1 MRKYIVIIVLTTM
14 FIILGGLLVGS
25 LVTRQGKYQK
35 RIRTLEQQLAYSSI
49 KTPIRRNTIRDTIKT
64 ATTDVVMAELIDLR
78 RQKAIDE
85 KIISDLKL
93 QLSQIQSIQTTG
105 IGTTDT
111 VTASVD
117 TLTQSFM
124 YHDQWSDIRFSLRDT
139 TFYYNIR
146 DSLKTIVYR
155 EYKHRFLWWR
165 WGTKGYRV
173 TIVNF
178 NPHASIQYNTY
189 VHTK

>member
-1 MRKYIVIIVLTTM
+1 MRKFIVIIVIALAVIILTDSLTTR
-14 FIILGGLLVGS
+14 L
-25 LVTRQGKYQK
+25 GKYK
-35 RIRTLEQQLAYSSI
+35 TRIQTLEQQLVHSSI
-49 KTPIRRNTIRDTIKT
+49 KTPIRWNTIRDTIET
-64 ATTDVVMAELIDLR
+64 ATTDVVMAELKDLR

-85 KIISDLKL
+85 KLIADLKL
-93 QLSQIQSIQTTG
+93 RLSQIQSVQTTA
-105 IGTTDT
+105 IRTTDT
-111 VTASVD
+111 VMASVD

-124 YHDQWSDIRFSLRDT
+124 YHDQWSDIRFTPKDT

-146 DSLKTIVYR
+146 DSLTTIVYR

-178 NPHASIQYNTY
+178 NPHTSIRYNTY